1 MKESATTLQQTSFN
15 ILLIGDSC
23 IDEYQYGLVE
33 RLSPE
38 APVPVFQFLRKEV
51 KPGMAANVKANLE
64 AFGCNVNF
72 LTGEQ
77 STKTRLI
84 DSRSKQHI
92 VRIDNDVISQTI
104 SIDSEIPDIYD
115 AIVIS
120 DYNKGTV
127 SYELVEDIRK
137 HYTGPIFVD
146 TKKTDL
152 ARFEGCYVKI
162 NSLENSLAK
171 NICSDLIVTM
181 GKHGARYNEITYP
194 TPNVEV
200 ADVCGAGD
208 TFLAALVCNFLNTQD
223 IEQAIMFANH
233 AAGKTVQHSG
243 VYALTEQDITD
254 IYASIN
260 NGS

>member
-1 MKESATTLQQTSFN
+1 MTTQQHKKLN

-23 IDEYQYGLVE
+23 IDEYQYGLIE

-38 APVPVFQFLRKEV
+38 APVPVFQFLRKEI

-72 LTGEQ
+72 LTGDT

-92 VRIDNDVISQTI
+92 VRIDNDVRSTPLR
-104 SIDSEIPDIYD
+104 IDSEIPGIYD
-115 AIVIS
+115 AIVVS

-127 SYELVEDIRK
+127 SYELVEDIRQ
-137 HYTGPIFVD
+137 HYTGPIFID

-171 NICSDLIVTM
+171 TVCTDLIVTM
-181 GKHGARYNEITYP
+181 GKQGAVYNEITYP

-208 TFLAALVCNFLNTQD
+208 TFLAAMVCSFLNTQD
-223 IEQAIMFANH
+223 IEQAITFANH

-254 IYASIN
+254 IYESIN
-260 NGS
+260 NRA